1 MLRTLFAVFVF
12 LIATSPWVYLLWF
25 GGLSGG
31 SSEQKQQIE
40 QFKQDLIV
48 ARQEISNKDDKISE
62 LEEEIVANRSKLE
75 FLEEGIA
82 KAEGSRDDAVKD
94 RELLNTQL
102 KDLRGELADVET
114 RLLEE
119 TNRANTLET
128 MNEDVA
134 ARLDS
139 SIQEVRRLQTIIRTL
154 SNNG

>member
-1 MLRTLFAVFVF
+1 MLRILFAVVVF
-12 LIATSPWVYLLWF
+12 LIATSPWVYLLLF
-25 GGLSGG
+25 GGLPGG
-31 SSEQKQQIE
+31 NNEQKQELE
-40 QFKQDLIV
+40 QFKQDLNV
-48 ARQEISNKDDKISE
+48 ARQEISNKDITISN
-62 LEEEIVANRSKLE
+62 LEDEIVANRSKLE

-82 KAEGSRDDAVKD
+82 KAEGSRDDAEKD

-102 KDLRGELADVET
+102 KELRGELADVEN

-128 MNEDVA
+128 MNEDIA

-154 SNNG
+154 SSE